1 MTRRVPSLRRP
12 RRPLPAERG
21 VAPVDLMLLDGTT
34 SQALEAGRTRLIA
47 VGLLFCLAFGVI
59 GVRVL
64 DLALLRDGNE
74 PRLAAE
80 PGHRGLMTDRADI
93 VDRNG
98 VVLAT
103 SLPTA
108 SLYANPRQVRDPE
121 ATATALARVLAG
133 VNPVVLAGK
142 LRSDRSFVWLKRNL
156 TPREHYEVNRLG
168 VPGLDFKREERRV
181 YPHGALLTHVLGLVD
196 VDNQGIAGME
206 KRFDARLRGGT
217 EALALSIDLRL
228 QHILS
233 EELAGAMTAFEA
245 IGAAG
250 MILDARSGEVLAM
263 ASLPTFD
270 PGEAGR
276 ASQEA
281 RFNRAALGVYE
292 MGSVFKIFTTALA
305 LESGAVT
312 LADGFDTSEPIR
324 VARHTIRDFKPK
336 NRWLSI
342 PEIFVYSSNIGTVH
356 MAMETGTEA
365 QQGFLDSLGLLTP
378 AAIELPEVG
387 APMLPSPWREIN
399 TMTISF
405 GHGMAVSPVQLT
417 SAVAAM
423 VNGGELRPAT
433 LLKRP
438 EGAPDGGRR
447 VLSKA
452 TSQKMRWL
460 MRQVVLQGTGG
471 KAAAPGYLVGGKT
484 GTAEK
489 LRNGRY
495 ARGSRIASFVGAFP
509 MHDPRYVIFAMVDE
523 PKGQKQS
530 YGYATG
536 GWVAA
541 PAVGGVVQRMAPLL
555 GMKPL
560 PVPREDEEGENQ
572 DLMVQASAEGFAFAF
587 E

>member
-1 MTRRVPSLRRP
+1 MSRRIPSPRRP
-12 RRPLPAERG
+12 RRPRAAERE
-21 VAPVDLMLLDGTT
+21 VAPVDLVLLDGTT

-59 GVRVL
+59 GLRVV

-80 PGHRGLMTDRADI
+80 AGRKTLVTDRADI

-98 VVLAT
+98 IVLAT

-121 ATATALARVLAG
+121 GTAAALASILAD

-156 TPREHYEVNRLG
+156 SPREHYEVNRLG
-168 VPGLDFKREERRV
+168 VPGLDFKREEQRV
-181 YPHGALLTHVLGLVD
+181 YPHGELLTHVLGLVD
-196 VDNQGIAGME
+196 VDNKGIAGLE
-206 KRFDARLRGGT
+206 KRFNGRLRGAA
-217 EALALSIDLRL
+217 EPLSLSIDLRL

-233 EELAGAMTAFEA
+233 EELHGAMTAFEA

-250 MILDARSGEVLAM
+250 MILDAESGEVLAM
-263 ASLPTFD
+263 SSLPTFE
-270 PGEAGR
+270 PEQAGK
-276 ASQEA
+276 ANEEA

-305 LESGAVT
+305 LESGTVT
-312 LADGFDTSEPIR
+312 LADGFDTSKPIR
-324 VARHTIRDFKPK
+324 VARHTIRDYKPK

-365 QQGFLDSLGLLTP
+365 QQGFLDSLGLMTP

-417 SAVAAM
+417 SAVASV

-438 EGAPDGGRR
+438 AGAPEGGRR
-447 VLSKA
+447 VLSTA

-484 GTAEK
+484 GTADK
-489 LRNGRY
+489 LRDGRY
-495 ARGSRIASFVGAFP
+495 SRGSRIASFVGAFP
-509 MHDPRYVIFAMVDE
+509 MHAPRYVIFAMVDE
-523 PKGQKQS
+523 PKGQKES

-541 PAVGGVVQRMAPLL
+541 PAVGRVVERIAPLV
-555 GMKPL
+555 GIKPL
-560 PVPREDEEGENQ
+560 PVRSEEEGETT